1 MRVNRCVCTRNL
13 TNIYDVPSAE
23 LETIVNL
30 SRECT
35 TSVGQSCFFYPA
47 FSSNVLLQLDSRA
60 SFIPPLAQMQVTFQK
75 RSIAAQ
81 VRGRP
86 VVFRVLRI
94 YVM

>member
-1 MRVNRCVCTRNL
+1 MTYLLPN
-13 TNIYDVPSAE
+13 YKQ
-23 LETIVNL
+23 L
-30 SRECT
+30 SISR
-35 TSVGQSCFFYPA
+35 GR
-47 FSSNVLLQLDSRA
+47 VLLYLNSRA

-86 VVFRVLRI
+86 TVFHVLRI